1 MKLNR
6 AVKQNHSMK
15 EKILLASI
23 DLMRKNG
30 IKNTSLADIA
40 REVNISK
47 GTLYYH
53 YSSKDD
59 IIFDIADNHLNI
71 ISKALLNCIS
81 QVNSD
86 FTTEEFV
93 LIILKNISHIEGT
106 GRIHMYLLCEAIT
119 SNDALRERIG
129 VKYIEWRS
137 AVENQ
142 IASIIDNKSDARAAS
157 FLLMSIVDGLVVQ
170 GILKAE
176 KIPYSE
182 IARFLIDYSNKIKT
196 TSK

>member
-1 MKLNR
+1 
-6 AVKQNHSMK
+6 MK
-15 EKILLASI
+15 EKILSASTN
-23 DLMRKNG
+23 LMTKNG
-30 IKNTSLADIA
+30 INNTSLADIA

-129 VKYIEWRS
+129 VKYIEWRT
-137 AVENQ
+137 ALENQ
-142 IASIIDNKSDARAAS
+142 MADIISDKSNAKAAS
-157 FLLMSIVDGLVVQ
+157 FLLVSIVDGLVVQ
-170 GILKAE
+170 ALLKTDE
-176 KIPYSE
+176 IPYSE

>member
-6 AVKQNHSMK
+6 GTKQNHNMK

-30 IKNTSLADIA
+30 INNTSLADIA

-47 GTLYYH
+47 GTLYH

-71 ISKALLNCIS
+71 ISKALLDCLGK
-81 QVNSD
+81 VNSD

-93 LIILKNISHIEGT
+93 VIILKNISDIEGT
-106 GRIHMYLLCEAIT
+106 GRIHMYLLCEAIIG
-119 SNDALRERIG
+119 NEALRERIG